1 MLERRIRY
9 KALENRLQ
17 QMWARK
23 GDLNNVDL
31 GQEYYLVTFSSE
43 EDHGF
48 TLMDWAWLIY
58 SHYLSVREWGVNFC
72 PSGDAIEQL
81 VL

>member
-1 MLERRIRY
+1 
-9 KALENRLQ
+9 
-17 QMWARK
+17 MWARK

-48 TLMDWAWLIY
+48 TLMDGAWLIY